1 MFCMGVLPNY
11 AQTFKP
17 ATPSPTITCLHI
29 MHKRSRAMTS
39 LPSPS
44 CHTNLPLVGIV
55 CDRFFVGEHDQHG
68 VKESYCRA
76 LSDVARVAPVFVPA
90 TGAIS
95 DVAPYL
101 RGLAGLLFPGSAS
114 NVAPALYGGEEPV
127 GLLLDPARDHVAMQL
142 IRGAVSRGL
151 PMLAIGRGF
160 HEMNVAFGGTLHP
173 DIYAAGHNKNHWE
186 NLSEPLDT
194 RYRYKHRVSLAPD
207 GLLHDWLRA
216 DVALVN
222 SLHMQGI
229 HTLGEGLAAEAMHAD
244 GLIEAIRGVDAD
256 FAIGVQ
262 WHPEVSASTDRLSQS
277 LFTRFGDA
285 CHRYV
290 PSRGVF

>member
-1 MFCMGVLPNY
+1 MTLRRSSRRHLRI
-11 AQTFKP
+11 
-17 ATPSPTITCLHI
+17 PSANSI
-29 MHKRSRAMTS
+29 MHKRSPTMTS
-39 LPSPS
+39 PPGLP

-68 VKESYCRA
+68 VKESYRRA
-76 LSDVARVAPVFVPA
+76 LSDVAGVAPVFIPA

-95 DVAPYL
+95 DVTPYL
-101 RGLAGLLFPGSAS
+101 RIISGLLFPGCAS
-114 NVAPALYGGEEPV
+114 NVAPALYGGKEPAEFP
-127 GLLLDPARDHVAMQL
+127 LDPARDHVAVQL
-142 IRGAVSRGL
+142 IRGAVSQRL

-160 HEMNVAFGGTLHP
+160 QEMNVAFGCTLHP
-173 DIYAAGHNKNHWE
+173 DIYAAGHNERHRE
-186 NLSEPLDT
+186 NLSEPLDM
-194 RYRYKHRVSLAPD
+194 RYRYKHRISLAPD

-229 HTLGEGLAAEAMHAD
+229 RTLGEGLAAEAMHAD

-262 WHPEVSASTDRLSQS
+262 WHPEFSASTDRLSQS
-277 LFTRFGDA
+277 LFMRFGDA
-285 CHRYV
+285 CRRYV
-290 PSRGVF
+290 PSCGIVERTSP